1 MTSAIVKWFNAKKGY
16 GFLVVD
22 GIDQD
27 VFVHYSV
34 IEGEGFRTLSQG
46 ERVDV
51 DVGDDGKGPRAR
63 KVFHTDQPAEPSPA
77 SDPESVSA
85 P

>member
-16 GFLVVD
+16 GFLVVE

-46 ERVDV
+46 ERVQV

-63 KVFHTDQPAEPSPA
+63 KVYHTEGSANSVSSVDSLPSP
-77 SDPESVSA
+77 
-85 P
+85 